1 MLPIRVAHRGREVTL
16 SQLPTPLDLDTL
28 LPGDGDWEIEIGFG
42 KGRYLLERSAMD
54 PGTRFL
60 GIELVSKYYRRVRD
74 RVEKRGL
81 DNVLLLRGE
90 AQYLISVALP
100 RAFARVVHVY
110 FPDPWPKDRHHKRRL
125 FEAGSVDLVLGAL
138 GNGGTLLFATDVLDY
153 GELVLALLQSHG
165 GLEVA
170 VRDSEW
176 PEGARTHYESKY
188 LAEDR
193 SILRLAARLLPDTEP
208 GTLHPRG
215 MSAVLAAVREVEE

>member
-1 MLPIRVAHRGREVTL
+1 M
-16 SQLPTPLDLDTL
+16 
-28 LPGDGDWEIEIGFG
+28 
-42 KGRYLLERSAMD
+42 
-54 PGTRFL
+54 
-60 GIELVSKYYRRVRD
+60 
-74 RVEKRGL
+74 
-81 DNVLLLRGE
+81 
-90 AQYLISVALP
+90 
-100 RAFARVVHVY
+100 
-110 FPDPWPKDRHHKRRL
+110 
-125 FEAGSVDLVLGAL
+125 
-138 GNGGTLLFATDVLDY
+138 LDY